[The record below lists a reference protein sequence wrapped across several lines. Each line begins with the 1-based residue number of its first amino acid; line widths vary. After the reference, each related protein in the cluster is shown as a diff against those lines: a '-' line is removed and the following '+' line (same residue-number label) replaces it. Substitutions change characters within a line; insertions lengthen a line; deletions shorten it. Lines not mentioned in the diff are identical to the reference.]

1 MYVTINKGGKKEL
14 ELSNL
19 QSMNFQFLNFLADFY
34 TDYPIPCQLQ
44 AVNVYLVVGCE
55 WRGVKERAKSG
66 RGHLPP
72 TFYCS
77 KERDGWVKAQPTVLA
92 SVKR

>member
-1 MYVTINKGGKKEL
+1 
-14 ELSNL
+14 
-19 QSMNFQFLNFLADFY
+19 MNRLFQFLNFLADDFY

-44 AVNVYLVVGCE
+44 AVNVYLVAGCE
-55 WRGVKERAKSG
+55 WRGVNERAKSG

-72 TFYCS
+72 TFYRS